1 MIARPTQLYEALCND
16 LAAAVTSPD
25 SNGSLHR
32 YRRER
37 ALELPWLGDAFL
49 DRCRM
54 PLGRLVG
61 LADGGVIGICSA
73 RRQEGRSSVAA
84 AFAMLLSR
92 RSAEARVL
100 LLDMDLA
107 NGSQADMHSV
117 VPSPGIA
124 DYLEGRERLRAV
136 AGGPN
141 RQSWLIT
148 AGTRLGDP
156 AALFHV
162 VAENSLLRAFRRHFQ
177 WVVIDLPPLLGNPE
191 AATVAAQTDWPVMVG
206 RHRRTTLADLR
217 AVRELIGEEKTA
229 AFLMTAD
236 RTRMPRW
243 IRRRLL

>member
-1 MIARPTQLYEALCND
+1 VIARPTQLYEALRND
-16 LAAAVTSPD
+16 LVAAVTPPD
-25 SNGSLHR
+25 SNGSLPR
-32 YRRER
+32 YRGER
-37 ALELPWLGDAFL
+37 ALKLPSLGDAFL

-61 LADGGVIGICSA
+61 IADGGVIGICSA
-73 RRQEGRSSVAA
+73 RRHEGRSSVAA
-84 AFAMLLSR
+84 AFAILLSR
-92 RSAEARVL
+92 RSSDARVL

-107 NGSQADMHSV
+107 NGSQADMHAV
-117 VPSPGIA
+117 APSPGLA

-141 RQSWLIT
+141 KQLWLIT

-156 AALFHV
+156 ATLFHV
-162 VAENSLLRAFRRHFQ
+162 VAENSLLSAFRRHFP

-206 RHRRTTLADLR
+206 RHRRTTLADVR
-217 AVRELIGEEKTA
+217 AARELIGEEKTA

-243 IRRRLL
+243 IRRLL